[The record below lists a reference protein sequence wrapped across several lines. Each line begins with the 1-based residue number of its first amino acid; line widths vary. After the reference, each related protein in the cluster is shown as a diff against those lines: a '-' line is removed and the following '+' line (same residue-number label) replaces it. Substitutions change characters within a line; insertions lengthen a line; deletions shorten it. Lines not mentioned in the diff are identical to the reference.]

1 MDSRIE
7 FSDLRGRKYLY
18 SVRRFED
25 FWADV
30 PGNYI
35 FAKRTSSGW
44 VPLYIGETASLQKRM
59 ARHHEAWDY
68 CCNRG
73 ASFVLAHVN
82 LGDHTERDAELHA
95 GHDVFVLCVG
105 VAELVEDVD
114 HVVVTVVAEDRE

>member
-1 MDSRIE
+1 MDSRVE
-7 FSDLRGRKYLY
+7 FSDLRGRKYVY

-25 FWADV
+25 FWAEV

-59 ARHHEAWDY
+59 ARYHEAWDY

-82 LGDHTERDAELHA
+82 LGDHKEREDEQRALM
-95 GHDVFVLCVG
+95 
-105 VAELVEDVD
+105 VAFDPPGNFPVPGSSPQLPDLGR
-114 HVVVTVVAEDRE
+114 AA

>member
-1 MDSRIE
+1 MDSRVE
-7 FSDLRGRKYLY
+7 FSDLRGRKYVY
-18 SVRRFED
+18 GVRKFED

-68 CCNRG
+68 CRNRG

-82 LGDHTERDAELHA
+82 IGDHKEREAEQRALM
-95 GHDVFVLCVG
+95 
-105 VAELVEDVD
+105 VAFDPPGNFPVPGSSPWLPDLSR
-114 HVVVTVVAEDRE
+114 AA